1 MQTARRRLEGKT
13 CLITGGAGSIGSTT
27 ARLFVDEGA
36 SVMLADIEADGL
48 RAALAGL
55 DPQRVAMRM
64 ADITQADEV
73 AALVK
78 ATVERFGQI
87 DIVFSN
93 AGNLGAIRPIAEFP
107 DEAFDQVLAVHVRGA
122 YLMCKHALPV
132 MNDGGSIVITS
143 SVAGVRGD
151 PGAYGYITAK
161 HAQVGLMR
169 AVAKEVAARGI
180 RVNTLH
186 PGPVDNTFQQRVEED
201 LGEVLELDATAMFNQ
216 LIPLGRHARADEIA
230 RAALFLASDD
240 STFVTGSRL
249 MVDGGMSA

>member
-1 MQTARRRLEGKT
+1 MQEAPRRLEGKT
-13 CLITGGAGSIGSTT
+13 CLITGAAGSIGSTT
-27 ARLFVDEGA
+27 ARLFVEEGA
-36 SVMLADIEADGL
+36 SVMLADLQAEGL
-48 RAALAGL
+48 RAAANGL
-55 DPQRVAMRM
+55 DPQNVGVLT
-64 ADITQADEV
+64 ADITKADDV
-73 AALVK
+73 AALVN
-78 ATVERFGQI
+78 ATVERFGRI
-87 DIVFSN
+87 DVVFSN

-122 YLMCKHALPV
+122 FLMCKHAIPV

-186 PGPVDNTFQQRVEED
+186 PGPVDNAFQHRVEEE
-201 LGEVLELDATAMFNQ
+201 LGEVLERDATAMFNQ

-230 RAALFLASDD
+230 RAVLFLASDD